1 MSLRVHIFTLFAD
14 NREDFAGGVLHKSWP
29 EILLKKEIPARV
41 FSCEF
46 CEIFKNNFFIE
57 HFW

>member
-41 FSCEF
+41 FSC
-46 CEIFKNNFFIE
+46 
-57 HFW
+57 HF